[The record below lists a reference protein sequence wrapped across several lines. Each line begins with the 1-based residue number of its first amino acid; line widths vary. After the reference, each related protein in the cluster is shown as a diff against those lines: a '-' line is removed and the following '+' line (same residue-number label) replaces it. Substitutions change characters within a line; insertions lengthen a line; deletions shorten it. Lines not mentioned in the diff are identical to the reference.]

1 MVTPKSERV
10 SRSLDALTKRTIRS
24 SKCHSGSHTTFQ
36 NHSHP
41 YDYNTQSINEHN
53 FFSNIFLFI
62 NSGAG
67 SRLLRPVVMF
77 AQGKVDA
84 VNEALYPSL

>member
-1 MVTPKSERV
+1 M
-10 SRSLDALTKRTIRS
+10 SLRIAYNR
-24 SKCHSGSHTTFQ
+24 TFQ

>member
-1 MVTPKSERV
+1 MSLRIANKLLYFSKLLSPRGSEYTING
-10 SRSLDALTKRTIRS
+10 LT
-24 SKCHSGSHTTFQ
+24 Q
-36 NHSHP
+36 
-41 YDYNTQSINEHN
+41 